1 MFPIFLGIAIIG
13 GVVGMFFLR
22 EKRKTKTHQLAAS
35 KIN

>member
-1 MFPIFLGIAIIG
+1 MFPIFIGIVIIG

-22 EKRKTKTHQLAAS
+22 QKRQPETRQLAAS